1 MIPLRLMLE
10 NFMCYR
16 EKTEIS
22 FRGSTIWALSGHNGS
37 GKSTIFDAMRYALYG
52 EHRAGKQKV
61 EALIHHGAESAASFA
76 IEFDFAI
83 GENEYRVLRTH
94 TQKKKGGSSTTLA
107 LHLAGPNAPIPGRP
121 SPQPI
126 QGTEKEQEFKH
137 WVLKTIGLDE
147 RAFTISVLL
156 LQGQSDKLLKLG
168 GPERHDVLAHIID
181 LSCYDAL
188 AKRALEKQQEQDTY
202 VKAYKGQLDGLEKI
216 DDTRISLVEQ
226 QMCEAQAAKE
236 QARQRQLALVA
247 LKEQARRWQQL
258 QEDEKHLLAELT
270 RIERLLALSEQ
281 IERNANRLTIL
292 QQVIQPLTLI
302 QQKQVERSRFQQNI
316 EQDQER
322 ATTLETNIQR
332 VCEEH
337 QKVLQQLEAAHAK
350 HWEQEQ
356 EHKAVQADLLALQVP
371 CSEIARLHDKQR
383 EYQELSKILATFALD
398 LEQQQQD
405 LRNRLHEIGRIETAT
420 PLLKRFAHFR
430 SEWQQATQDLDKIS
444 QELRDQQI
452 VQEQTTTQ
460 FQALQETR
468 ETIREQVN
476 LLQSE
481 IASQNAL
488 LGQCQGRFERF
499 HSIEGEATCSYCGQP
514 LTAEHLDAER
524 QRIEGELQEREH
536 SLQLCTT
543 RHEAALQQQKAADR
557 DIEQAKQKGRQQ
569 QDACERLTNQ
579 QNSFVRKRDTAYTEA
594 KNRLEHLSTEY
605 LEYMQGAANI
615 YVDVDVCLHA
625 TYPTPQDLKAL
636 SLQLQDQP
644 TLHQKLQTVEH
655 ALAERQELLRKQEY
669 ILGEIEPLVQAYPP
683 ERAKDLLEQREQA
696 QQRDVSLSIILR
708 KLSSEI
714 QQQEQQN
721 SRLVDDERK
730 ARDEQYRLEQALAV
744 ASANVENAQQA
755 IAEIQEQVPAEWRA
769 HIPQLSQ
776 EMLVGWQREIRELQG
791 APEQYQALVEARQH
805 QSQYK
810 QDLEKLEAEQRQLP
824 EEARCTPEQ
833 VQEEIDRI
841 DTSYQKLEKQE
852 QESRAEVLRLQGI
865 RDQHRELQQQW
876 IEAKRLASR
885 YKELTDLLGRKGLQ
899 HYLLQNAEAGIVYHA
914 NETLDRISG
923 GTLRLELS
931 SSAGSRAKALD
942 MVAYNSAISARESQ
956 SLDLLSGSQ
965 QFRVAISLAI
975 GIGRYMG
982 STNHRVES
990 IMIDEGFGSLDASS
1004 RDEMTQALQ
1013 DLEDDFKCV
1022 IVVSHQNEFSNKFP
1036 NRYET
1041 EIVDG
1046 RTKIALV

>member
-1 MIPLRLMLE
+1 MLE

-16 EKTEIS
+16 EETVFS

-37 GKSTIFDAMRYALYG
+37 GKSTIFDAMRYVLYG

-61 EALIHHGAESAASFA
+61 EALIHRGAESASSFM

-83 GENEYRVLRTH
+83 GENEYRVQRTYS
-94 TQKKKGGSSTTLA
+94 QKKKGTTLA
-107 LHLAGPNAPIPGRP
+107 LHLAGPNAPTP
-121 SPQPI
+121 SRLGPQPI
-126 QGTEKEQEFKH
+126 QGTETKEGFDS

-181 LSCYDAL
+181 LSRYDAL
-188 AKRALEKQQEQDTY
+188 AKRALEKQKEQDAY
-202 VKAYKGQLDGLEKI
+202 VKAYKGQLDGLEKV
-216 DDTRISLVEQ
+216 DDTHIGLVEQ

-302 QQKQVERSRFQQNI
+302 QQKQVERSRFQQSI

-322 ATTLETNIQR
+322 ATTLEANIQR

-337 QKVLQQLEAAHAK
+337 QKVLQQLEAARAN

-371 CSEIARLHDKQR
+371 CNEIARLHDKQR
-383 EYQELSKILATFALD
+383 EYQEVSTILATFALD
-398 LEQQQQD
+398 LEQQQQY
-405 LRNRLHEIGRIETAT
+405 LRNRLDEIGRIETAI
-420 PLLKRFAHFR
+420 PLLKRFARFR
-430 SEWQQATQDLDKIS
+430 SEWQQATQDLARIT
-444 QELRDQQI
+444 QELRDQRI

-460 FQALQETR
+460 LQALQETR
-468 ETIREQVN
+468 ETIREQVS

-481 IASQNAL
+481 VASQNAL
-488 LGQCQGRFERF
+488 LGQCQERFERF
-499 HSIEGEATCSYCGQP
+499 HSIEGEATCSYCGLP

-524 QRIEGELQEREH
+524 QRIKEELQEREH

-543 RHEAALQQQKAADR
+543 RHEEALQQQKCVAR
-557 DIEQAKQKGRQQ
+557 DIEQTKQKGRQQ
-569 QDACERLTNQ
+569 QEACEKLANQ
-579 QNSFVRKRDTAYTEA
+579 QNSVVRKQDTAYTEA
-594 KNRLEHLSTEY
+594 KNQLEQLSEY
-605 LEYMQGAANI
+605 LEHIQGTANTF
-615 YVDVDVCLHA
+615 VDVDVCLHA
-625 TYPTPQDLKAL
+625 TYPTPPDLDAL
-636 SLQLQDQP
+636 SMQLQDKP
-644 TLHQKLQTVEH
+644 ALDQKLRTVEH

-669 ILGEIEPLVQAYPP
+669 ILGEIEPLIQVYPP
-683 ERAKDLLEQREQA
+683 ERAKDLLEKREQA
-696 QQRDVSLSIILR
+696 QQRDASLSATLQ
-708 KLSSEI
+708 KLSHEI
-714 QQQEQQN
+714 QMQAQQV
-721 SRLVDDERK
+721 SRCVDEERK
-730 ARDEQYRLEQALAV
+730 TKEEQYRLEQALAV

-755 IAEIQEQVPAEWRA
+755 IAELQEQVPAEWRA
-769 HIPQLSQ
+769 HIPHLSP
-776 EMLVGWQREIRELQG
+776 EMLAGWQREIRELQG
-791 APEQYQALVEARQH
+791 APEQYQALVEARQR
-805 QSQYK
+805 QSQYQ
-810 QDLEKLEAEQRQLP
+810 QDLEKLEVEQGQLP

-841 DTSYQKLEKQE
+841 DTSYQKLEKRE
-852 QESRAEVLRLQGI
+852 QDSRAEVQRLQGI
-865 RDQHRELQQQW
+865 RESRQELQQQW
-876 IEAKRLASR
+876 TAAKRLASR
-885 YKELTDLLGRKGLQ
+885 YKELAHLLGREGLQ
-899 HYLLQNAEAGIVYHA
+899 HYLLQNAEVGIVYHA
-914 NETLDRISG
+914 NETLDCISG

-956 SLDLLSGSQ
+956 SIDLLSGSQ

-982 STNHRVES
+982 NTNHRVES